1 MKEGDRVA
9 FRGRRPGRTGVE
21 VMTGTIADLWLGPV
35 RDGRRMIA
43 RVKNDYGSWEK
54 EVRDLRPAD
63 AVTRL
68 GDVVREP

>member
-1 MKEGDRVA
+1 VKEGDRVA

-21 VMTGTIADLWLGPV
+21 VMTGVITETWARGYGA
-35 RDGRRMIA
+35 RFA
-43 RVKNDYGSWEK
+43 RVTNEWGSWEK
-54 EVRDLRPAD
+54 LRHELRPAD